1 MRALITGA
9 TGFIGRRLAG
19 RLQRPVVLSRRPA
32 RARELLGDVQAYAW
46 EPEAAP
52 PPAEALREVD
62 VVFHLAGEP
71 VAAGRWTAARRA
83 RIRSS
88 RVESTR
94 NLVAALEAS
103 PARPR
108 VLVAASAV
116 GFYGSRGDE
125 VLDES
130 SPPGDGFLAGVCAA
144 WEAAALRAQALGVR
158 VVTPR
163 IGIVLGK
170 GGGALARMI
179 PPFKL
184 GLGGPLAGGR
194 HWMSW
199 IHLDDLVGI
208 LLHAAHSE
216 DLRGAVNAVGPG
228 PVTNLQFTRALAAA
242 LHRPAIFPVPRFAL
256 RLMFGELAS
265 ELLASQRAVPSVAEK
280 TGFRFQYSTVE
291 QALGAAI
298 AGEPR
303 GS

>member
-1 MRALITGA
+1 MRVLITGA
-9 TGFIGRRLAG
+9 TGFIGRSLAQ
-19 RLQRPVVLSRRPA
+19 RFERPVVLSRRPE
-32 RARELLGDVQAYAW
+32 RARELLGEVEAFAW
-46 EPEAAP
+46 EPEAGPA
-52 PPAEALREVD
+52 PAESLRGVE

-71 VAAGRWTAARRA
+71 VAAGRWTAARKA

-108 VLVAASAV
+108 ALIAASAV
-116 GFYGSRGDE
+116 GFYGSRGDD

-130 SPPGDGFLAGVCAA
+130 SPSGEGFLAEVCRD
-144 WEAAALRAQALGVR
+144 WEAVALRAESLGVR

-170 GGGALARMI
+170 GGGALERMA

-184 GLGGPLAGGR
+184 GLGGPLGNGG

-199 IHLDDLVGI
+199 IHLEDLLGI
-208 LLHAAHSE
+208 LLLAARSE
-216 DLRGAVNAVGPG
+216 RVRGAINAVGPA
-228 PVTNLQFTRALAAA
+228 PVTNRQFTRALAAA
-242 LHRPAIFPVPRFAL
+242 VRRPAIFPVPGFAL

-265 ELLASQRAVPSVAEK
+265 EIMASQRVLPKMAEK
-280 TGFRFQYSTVE
+280 AGFRFQYPTVE
-291 QALGAAI
+291 QALSAALGAS
-298 AGEPR
+298 P
-303 GS
+303 

>member
-9 TGFIGRRLAG
+9 TGFVGRRLAE
-19 RLQRPVVLSRRPA
+19 RLERPVVLSRRPA
-32 RARELLGDVQAYAW
+32 RATELLGDVEAYAW

-52 PPAEALREVD
+52 PPAEALRD
-62 VVFHLAGEP
+62 VEAVFHLAGEP
-71 VAAGRWTAARRA
+71 VAAGRWTAARKA

-108 VLVAASAV
+108 VLVSASAV
-116 GFYGSRGDE
+116 GYYGSRGDE
-125 VLDES
+125 VLEES
-130 SPPGDGFLAGVCAA
+130 SPPGDGFLAEVSRA
-144 WEAAALRAQALGVR
+144 WEAEALRAETLGVR

-170 GGGALARMI
+170 GGGALARML

-194 HWMSW
+194 HWMPW

-208 LLHAAHSE
+208 LLHAARSE
-216 DLRGAVNAVGPG
+216 GLRGALNAVGPA
-228 PVTNLQFTRALAAA
+228 PVTNRHFTRALAAA
-242 LHRPAIFPVPRFAL
+242 LHRPAFFPVPVLAL

-265 ELLASQRAVPSVAEK
+265 ALLASQRVVPRVAEQ
-280 TGFRFQYSTVE
+280 TGYRFQFPGVE
-291 QALGAAI
+291 QALRAAV
-298 AGEPR
+298 AGE
-303 GS
+303 